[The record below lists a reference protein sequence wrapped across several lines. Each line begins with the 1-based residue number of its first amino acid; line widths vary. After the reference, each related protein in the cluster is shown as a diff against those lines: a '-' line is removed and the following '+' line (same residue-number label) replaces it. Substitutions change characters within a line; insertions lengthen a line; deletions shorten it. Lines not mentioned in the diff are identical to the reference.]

1 MTESALSER
10 DRAEI
15 ERSAEEARG
24 IVLGETR
31 RAQIDRYLNPLRDT
45 PYGLEYAFYL
55 LGDICGK
62 AVLDLGCGTGENIV
76 PLAERG
82 AKVTGID
89 LSPDLIA
96 LAEERLRK
104 SGREATLRVGSAY
117 ETGLESGSV
126 DVIFC
131 IALIHHLD
139 IARVRDEMLRVLAKG
154 GVVILKEPVRF
165 SKTYDFL
172 RGLLPTQE
180 NVSDFEHPLTL
191 EEIGTMTRA
200 FEVQEARYFRLPLVP
215 LVTGILPFLRST
227 VWKADR
233 WLLRNCPPAQKYAT
247 GVTMRLVKTDK

>member
-1 MTESALSER
+1 MTDGTLSER

-24 IVLGETR
+24 IVLRETR
-31 RAQIDRYLNPLRDT
+31 RAQIDRYLNPPCDT

-55 LGDICGK
+55 LGDIRGK
-62 AVLDLGCGTGENIV
+62 TVLDLGCGTGENIV

-82 AKVTGID
+82 AKVIGID
-89 LSPDLIA
+89 LSPELIA
-96 LAEERLRK
+96 LAQERLQK
-104 SGREATLRVGSAY
+104 SGREATLKVGSAY
-117 ETGLESGSV
+117 DTGLDSGSV

-139 IARVRDEMLRVLAKG
+139 IARVRDEMLRILAQG

-165 SKTYDFL
+165 SKTYALL
-172 RGLLPTQE
+172 RGLLPAQE
-180 NVSDFEHPLTL
+180 NVSEFEHPLTR
-191 EEIGTMTRA
+191 EEIATVTQA
-200 FEVQEARYFRLPLVP
+200 FEVQETRYFRLPWVP

-233 WLLRNCPPAQKYAT
+233 WLLRNCSSAQRYAT
-247 GVTMRLVKTDK
+247 GVTMRLVKTDT